1 MDGNVEQIVDIIM
14 NRVEGIATKVDE
26 VHRDMRQLIR
36 EHNGR
41 MDKIEQKL
49 AAMTAVERALK
60 ERKRN
65 AFAVN
70 TLIIT
75 IVTTILVVAL
85 EHLLDKF

>member
-26 VHRDMRQLIR
+26 VHRDMGQLIR